1 MRKARHKKPEAA
13 AADGEPPSKKHDEDG
28 IWDTNLSFE
37 ESSTTTTITTGGQVN
52 RRTVTSTVT
61 GLRPPPGFGNGAPG
75 NGPLAG
81 PVTPRT
87 PRASDGD
94 WRINKR
100 TVVEETVEPAKEKTP
115 ATAAADSNAVKGG
128 GGDAAQKSEGK
139 NEGGHGKAPG
149 GPSLLDSIFAS
160 GEKGARETKEEGGGA
175 KTGESLVLKNLFKN
189 AHRKVFPGLD
199 DDPVSSCHK
208 CTCVGTLSRLQPS
221 SCCAEDDTRDGSAKC
236 FHPLCSAA
244 GGTLNSPMSPLWS
257 RDLKAAASIREVSLA
272 LRVWLWSAAGR
283 KLRDGELSFPAT

>member
-1 MRKARHKKPEAA
+1 LPHFLGCSHAGRLFLAAQFEREFEEMRKARHKKPEAA
-13 AADGEPPSKKHDEDG
+13 AADGELPSKKHDEDG

-100 TVVEETVEPAKEKTP
+100 TVIEETVEPAKEKTP
-115 ATAAADSNAVKGG
+115 ATSAADSNAVKGG
-128 GGDAAQKSEGK
+128 GGGAAQKSEGT

-199 DDPVSSCHK
+199 DDPVSSLHK
-208 CTCVGTLSRLQPS
+208 CTGVGVFSCRGYNLPRAMLKMTLETGPQ
-221 SCCAEDDTRDGSAKC
+221 T
-236 FHPLCSAA
+236 
-244 GGTLNSPMSPLWS
+244 
-257 RDLKAAASIREVSLA
+257 ASIHYAA
-272 LRVWLWSAAGR
+272 LLVALSTALSALCYGR
-283 KLRDGELSFPAT
+283 KI